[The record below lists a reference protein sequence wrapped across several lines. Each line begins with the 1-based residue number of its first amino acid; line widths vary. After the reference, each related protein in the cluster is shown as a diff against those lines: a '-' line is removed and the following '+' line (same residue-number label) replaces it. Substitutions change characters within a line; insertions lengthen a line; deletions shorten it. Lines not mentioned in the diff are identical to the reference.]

1 MGKIAVYTRVSS
13 ARQAADDAYSLDV
26 QKERCIFLLKSKGYN
41 DADIDFY
48 CDAGISGT
56 TILERDQLKELLDKL
71 ERGQY
76 DGICCYDLSRISR
89 SISHTLQIFKLLKE
103 NN

>member
-1 MGKIAVYTRVSS
+1 MGKIAVYMRVSL

-41 DADIDFY
+41 DADIDFF

-56 TILERDQLKELLDKL
+56 TILERPIK
-71 ERGQY
+71 RTVG
-76 DGICCYDLSRISR
+76 
-89 SISHTLQIFKLLKE
+89 
-103 NN
+103 